1 MKAQRARM
9 VERNTENAK
18 VAGSNPVLSTQKKH
32 NEKTKIASSQVQ

>member
-18 VAGSNPVLSTQKKH
+18 VAGSNPVLSTIP
-32 NEKTKIASSQVQ
+32 E